1 MMLDNREKIIKSI
14 QVYINENMSDYAIMI
29 NGAWGSGKTYFV
41 KNELIPELEQD
52 KPVIYISLFGI
63 KTIDDLVNVMSLH
76 ILNIYSN
83 ERAQKRANLN
93 GNSFRQINSRN
104 ISSTSKV
111 TTTLMSLISKG
122 LKLVPKGEDTKA
134 FVSDLQKNSIKF
146 NRYIFIFDDFERS
159 IIDKI
164 ELLGFFDELVEQ
176 NNAKVIIV
184 CNESKITNAREEKSA
199 NNAQQENNESDDKR
213 LVDDYRLYKE
223 KVIGLTVK
231 YEANLYSVYETV
243 LMKETNNDN
252 TFSLLLQYKNDI
264 LELFKITHSINIR
277 TLMFTFKRFKEL
289 REEIESVFQTNKKDM
304 TYFDEYVSIIMLNV
318 VTASLSYKDLGK
330 NILDILKN
338 KDTIACYFSSEGL
351 NDDVKNFDMTNYVRV
366 SRFVNKYIYSYW
378 LDYKLLIEDI
388 DRYIE
393 EKVNDTQDIAN
404 KVNNIFYIEDDECA
418 VRKLLAVL
426 DDIEKNKYC
435 LGVYPR
441 ILSNLFILVDLFSD
455 GKQISTD
462 RLKEIILASTE
473 KRSNEFSESNWYYFG
488 SSNIEANEFNSQLYK
503 RLKEMR
509 AINSRRKYIEDFDS
523 RYDIPALMRKLMEI
537 GSPVEEGRSL
547 LSYIPVEIVVKR
559 VMEVPNNDLRVIH
572 GILRHNYLDVKNI
585 KDIRHGDIYMFK
597 EWRDMMGQQM
607 DTIDSKLKHFHMKL
621 LLDCIKDICNK
632 LE

>member
-111 TTTLMSLISKG
+111 TTTLMSLISKD

-366 SRFVNKYIYSYW
+366 SRFVNKYIYSYL

>member
-52 KPVIYISLFGI
+52 KPVIYISLFGT

-93 GNSFRQINSRN
+93 GNGFGQVNYRN

-111 TTTLMSLISKG
+111 ATTLMSLISKG

-164 ELLGFFDELVEQ
+164 ELLSFFDELVEQ

-223 KVIGLTVK
+223 KVIGLTIK

-243 LMKETNNDN
+243 LVKETNNDN
-252 TFSLLLQYKNDI
+252 TCSLLLQYKNNI
-264 LELFKITHSINIR
+264 LELFKIIHSINIR
-277 TLMFTFKRFKEL
+277 TLIFIFKRFKEIYK
-289 REEIESVFQTNKKDM
+289 EIESVFKTNNKDM
-304 TYFDEYVSIIMLNV
+304 TYFDEYISIIMLNV

-330 NILDILKN
+330 NILDILKD

-366 SRFVNKYIYSYW
+366 SRFVNKYIYSYS
-378 LDYKLLIEDI
+378 LDYKLLKEDI

-404 KVNNIFYIEDDECA
+404 KVNNIFCIDDDESA

-462 RLKEIILASTE
+462 RLKEIILASAK

-503 RLKEMR
+503 SLKDMR
-509 AINSRRKYIEDFDS
+509 VINSRRKYIEDFNS
-523 RYDIPALMRKLMEI
+523 RDDIPALMRNLMEI
-537 GSPVEEGRSL
+537 GSAAEEGRSL

-559 VMEVPNNDLRVIH
+559 VMEVPNNDIRVIH
-572 GILRHNYLDVKNI
+572 GILRHNYLDVTNI

-607 DTIDSKLKHFHMKL
+607 DTIDSKLKYFHIEL

>member
-52 KPVIYISLFGI
+52 RPVIYISLFGI

-93 GNSFRQINSRN
+93 GNNFRQINSGN

-111 TTTLMSLISKG
+111 ATTLMSLVSKG

-223 KVIGLTVK
+223 KVIGLTIK

-243 LMKETNNDN
+243 LMQETNNDN
-252 TFSLLLQYKNDI
+252 TCSLLLQYKNNI
-264 LELFKITHSINIR
+264 LELFKIIHSINIR
-277 TLMFTFKRFKEL
+277 TLIFTFKRCKEL
-289 REEIESVFQTNKKDM
+289 YKEIESVFKTNKKDM
-304 TYFDEYVSIIMLNV
+304 TYFDEYVVIIMLNV

-351 NDDVKNFDMTNYVRV
+351 NDNVKNFDMTNYVRV
-366 SRFVNKYIYSYW
+366 SRFVNKYIYSYS
-378 LDYKLLIEDI
+378 LDYKLLKEDI

-404 KVNNIFYIEDDECA
+404 KVNNIFNIEDDECA

-462 RLKEIILASTE
+462 KLKKSILANIE
-473 KRSNEFSESNWYYFG
+473 KRADEFIESNWYYFS
-488 SSNIEANEFNSQLYK
+488 SSNIEANEFNHQLYK
-503 RLKEMR
+503 TLKSMHNKAR
-509 AINSRRKYIEDFDS
+509 ISRFIKDFNSVDDVVETLRKFV
-523 RYDIPALMRKLMEI
+523 EI
-537 GSPVEEGRSL
+537 GSAAEKGKSL
-547 LSYIPVEIVVKR
+547 LSYVPVEIIVKR
-559 VMEVPNNDLRVIH
+559 VMKASNNEIQAIH
-572 GILRHNYLDVKNI
+572 GILRYNYLNVNNI
-585 KDIRHGDIYMFK
+585 KDIRQGDLCMFRK
-597 EWRDMMGQQM
+597 WRDMLDQQK
-607 DTIDSKLKHFHMKL
+607 DTIDSQLKYFHICL
-621 LLDCIKDICNK
+621 LLDCIKDICDK
-632 LE
+632 LQ

>member
-1 MMLDNREKIIKSI
+1 MLDNREKIIKSI

-52 KPVIYISLFGI
+52 RPVIYISLFGI
-63 KTIDDLVNVMSLH
+63 KTIEDLVNVMSLH

-93 GNSFRQINSRN
+93 GNNFRQINSGN

-111 TTTLMSLISKG
+111 ATTLMSLVSKG

-223 KVIGLTVK
+223 KVIGLTIK

-243 LMKETNNDN
+243 LMQETNNDN
-252 TFSLLLQYKNDI
+252 TCSLLLQYKNNI
-264 LELFKITHSINIR
+264 LELFKIIHSINIR
-277 TLMFTFKRFKEL
+277 TLIFTFKRCKEL
-289 REEIESVFQTNKKDM
+289 CKEIESVFKTNKKDM
-304 TYFDEYVSIIMLNV
+304 TYFDEYVVIIMLNV

-351 NDDVKNFDMTNYVRV
+351 NDNVKNFDMTNYVRV
-366 SRFVNKYIYSYW
+366 SRFVNKYIYSYS
-378 LDYKLLIEDI
+378 LDYKLLKEDI

-404 KVNNIFYIEDDECA
+404 KVNNIFNIEDDECA

-455 GKQISTD
+455 GKQISTNK
-462 RLKEIILASTE
+462 LKKSILANIE
-473 KRSNEFSESNWYYFG
+473 KRADEFIESNWYYFS
-488 SSNIEANEFNSQLYK
+488 SSNIEANEFNHQLYK
-503 RLKEMR
+503 TLKSMHNKAR
-509 AINSRRKYIEDFDS
+509 ISRFIKDFNSVDDVVETLRKFV
-523 RYDIPALMRKLMEI
+523 EI
-537 GSPVEEGRSL
+537 GSAAEKGKSL
-547 LSYIPVEIVVKR
+547 LSYVPVEIIVKR
-559 VMEVPNNDLRVIH
+559 VMKASNNEIQAIH
-572 GILRHNYLDVKNI
+572 GILRYNYLNVNNI
-585 KDIRHGDIYMFK
+585 KDIRQGDLCMFRK
-597 EWRDMMGQQM
+597 WRDMLDQQK
-607 DTIDSKLKHFHMKL
+607 DTIDSQLKYFHICL
-621 LLDCIKDICNK
+621 LLDCIKDICDK
-632 LE
+632 LQ

>member
-14 QVYINENMSDYAIMI
+14 QVYINENMFDYAIMI

-52 KPVIYISLFGI
+52 RPVIYISLFGI

-93 GNSFRQINSRN
+93 GNNFRQINSGN

-111 TTTLMSLISKG
+111 ATTLMSLVSKG

-223 KVIGLTVK
+223 KVIGLTIK

-243 LMKETNNDN
+243 LMQETNNDN
-252 TFSLLLQYKNDI
+252 TCSLLLQYKNNI
-264 LELFKITHSINIR
+264 LELFKIIHSINIR
-277 TLMFTFKRFKEL
+277 TLIFTFKRCKEL
-289 REEIESVFQTNKKDM
+289 CKEIESVFKTNKKDM
-304 TYFDEYVSIIMLNV
+304 TYFDEYVVIIMLNV

-351 NDDVKNFDMTNYVRV
+351 NDNVKNFDMTNYVRV
-366 SRFVNKYIYSYW
+366 SRFVNKYIYSYS
-378 LDYKLLIEDI
+378 LDYKLLKEDI

-404 KVNNIFYIEDDECA
+404 KVNNIFNIEDDECA

-462 RLKEIILASTE
+462 KLKKSILANIE
-473 KRSNEFSESNWYYFG
+473 KRADEFIESNWYYFS
-488 SSNIEANEFNSQLYK
+488 SSNIEANEFNHQLYK
-503 RLKEMR
+503 TLKSMHNKAR
-509 AINSRRKYIEDFDS
+509 ISRFIKDFNSVDDVVETLRKFV
-523 RYDIPALMRKLMEI
+523 EI
-537 GSPVEEGRSL
+537 GSAAEKGKSL
-547 LSYIPVEIVVKR
+547 LSYVPVEIIVKR
-559 VMEVPNNDLRVIH
+559 VMKASNNEIQAIH
-572 GILRHNYLDVKNI
+572 GILRYNYLNVNNI
-585 KDIRHGDIYMFK
+585 KDIRQGDLCMFRK
-597 EWRDMMGQQM
+597 WRDMLDQQK
-607 DTIDSKLKHFHMKL
+607 DTIDSQLKYFHICL
-621 LLDCIKDICNK
+621 LLDCIKDICDK
-632 LE
+632 LQ

>member
-318 VTASLSYKDLGK
+318 VTASLSYKDLEK

-366 SRFVNKYIYSYW
+366 SRFVNKYIYSYL

>member
-52 KPVIYISLFGI
+52 RPVIYISLFGI

-93 GNSFRQINSRN
+93 GNNFRQINSGN

-111 TTTLMSLISKG
+111 ATTLMSLVSKG

-223 KVIGLTVK
+223 KVIGLTINYK
-231 YEANLYSVYETV
+231 ADLSSVYERV
-243 LMKETNNDN
+243 LLKEANHDDAYR
-252 TFSLLLQYKNDI
+252 LLLQSKDDI
-264 LELFKITHSINIR
+264 LRLFKITSSHNIR
-277 TLMFTFKRFKEL
+277 TLKFIFKRFKEL
-289 REEIESVFQTNKKDM
+289 RKEIKAAFEINKKDM
-304 TYFDEYVSIIMLNV
+304 TYFNVYVSAIMLNV
-318 VTASLSYKDLGK
+318 ITASLSYKDFGK
-330 NILDILKN
+330 NIVDILKD
-338 KDTIACYFSSEGL
+338 KDTIACFFSSEGL

-366 SRFVNKYIYSYW
+366 TRFINEYIYTYS
-378 LDYKLLIEDI
+378 LDCMLLIEDI
-388 DRYIE
+388 DRFID
-393 EKVNDTQDIAN
+393 EKINDTQVIAN
-404 KVNNIFYIEDDECA
+404 RVNDIFCMKDDKSA
-418 VRKLLAVL
+418 VQELVAVL
-426 DDIEKNKYC
+426 DDIEKDRYC

-441 ILSNLFILVDLFSD
+441 ILSNLFILVELFSD
-455 GKQISTD
+455 GKQISID
-462 RLKEIILASTE
+462 KLKKSILANIE
-473 KRSNEFSESNWYYFG
+473 KRADEFIESNWYYFS
-488 SSNIEANEFNSQLYK
+488 SSNIEANEFNHQLYK
-503 RLKEMR
+503 TLKSMHNKAR
-509 AINSRRKYIEDFDS
+509 ISRFIKDFNSVDDVVETLRKFV
-523 RYDIPALMRKLMEI
+523 EI
-537 GSPVEEGRSL
+537 GSAAEKGKSL
-547 LSYIPVEIVVKR
+547 LSYVPVEIIVKR
-559 VMEVPNNDLRVIH
+559 VMKASNNEIQAIH
-572 GILRHNYLDVKNI
+572 GILRYNYLNVNNI
-585 KDIRHGDIYMFK
+585 KDIRQGDLCMFRK
-597 EWRDMMGQQM
+597 WRDMLDQQK
-607 DTIDSKLKHFHMKL
+607 DTIDSQLKYFHICL
-621 LLDCIKDICNK
+621 LLDCIKDICDK
-632 LE
+632 LQ

>member
-366 SRFVNKYIYSYW
+366 SRFVNKYIYSYL

-462 RLKEIILASTE
+462 RLKEIILASTK

>member
-252 TFSLLLQYKNDI
+252 TFSLLLQYKND
-264 LELFKITHSINIR
+264 
-277 TLMFTFKRFKEL
+277 
-289 REEIESVFQTNKKDM
+289 
-304 TYFDEYVSIIMLNV
+304 
-318 VTASLSYKDLGK
+318 
-330 NILDILKN
+330 
-338 KDTIACYFSSEGL
+338 
-351 NDDVKNFDMTNYVRV
+351 
-366 SRFVNKYIYSYW
+366 
-378 LDYKLLIEDI
+378 
-388 DRYIE
+388 RYC
-393 EKVNDTQDIAN
+393 Q
-404 KVNNIFYIEDDECA
+404 
-418 VRKLLAVL
+418 
-426 DDIEKNKYC
+426 
-435 LGVYPR
+435 
-441 ILSNLFILVDLFSD
+441 
-455 GKQISTD
+455 
-462 RLKEIILASTE
+462 
-473 KRSNEFSESNWYYFG
+473 
-488 SSNIEANEFNSQLYK
+488 
-503 RLKEMR
+503 
-509 AINSRRKYIEDFDS
+509 
-523 RYDIPALMRKLMEI
+523 
-537 GSPVEEGRSL
+537 
-547 LSYIPVEIVVKR
+547 
-559 VMEVPNNDLRVIH
+559 
-572 GILRHNYLDVKNI
+572 
-585 KDIRHGDIYMFK
+585 
-597 EWRDMMGQQM
+597 
-607 DTIDSKLKHFHMKL
+607 
-621 LLDCIKDICNK
+621 
-632 LE
+632 

>member
-289 REEIESVFQTNKKDM
+289 REEIENVFQTNKKDM

-366 SRFVNKYIYSYW
+366 SRFVNKYIYSYL

>member
-93 GNSFRQINSRN
+93 GNSFSQINSGN

-111 TTTLMSLISKG
+111 ATTLMSLISKG

-223 KVIGLTVK
+223 KVIGLTIK

-252 TFSLLLQYKNDI
+252 TCNLLLQYKNNI
-264 LELFKITHSINIR
+264 LELFKTIHSINIR
-277 TLMFTFKRFKEL
+277 TLIFTFKRFKEL
-289 REEIESVFQTNKKDM
+289 CEEIESVFKTNKKDM
-304 TYFDEYVSIIMLNV
+304 TYFDEYVSIIMVNV

-330 NILDILKN
+330 NILDILKD

-351 NDDVKNFDMTNYVRV
+351 NDDVKNFNMTNYVRV
-366 SRFVNKYIYSYW
+366 SRFVNKYIYSYS
-378 LDYKLLIEDI
+378 LDYKLLKEDI

-404 KVNNIFYIEDDECA
+404 KVNNIFYIEDDESA

-462 RLKEIILASTE
+462 RLKEIILASAE
-473 KRSNEFSESNWYYFG
+473 KRSNEFSKSNWYYFG

-503 RLKEMR
+503 RMKDMR
-509 AINSRRKYIEDFDS
+509 VINSRRKYIEDFNS
-523 RYDIPALMRKLMEI
+523 RDDIPALLRNLMEI
-537 GSPVEEGRSL
+537 GSAVEEGRSL

-559 VMEVPNNDLRVIH
+559 VMEVPNNDIRVIH
-572 GILRHNYLDVKNI
+572 GILRHNYLDVTNI

-597 EWRDMMGQQM
+597 EWRDMMCQQM
-607 DTIDSKLKHFHMKL
+607 DTIDSKLKYFHIEL

>member
-111 TTTLMSLISKG
+111 ATTLMSLISKG

-252 TFSLLLQYKNDI
+252 TCSLLLQYKNDI

-277 TLMFTFKRFKEL
+277 TLIFTFKRFKEL
-289 REEIESVFQTNKKDM
+289 REEIESVFKTNKKDM
-304 TYFDEYVSIIMLNV
+304 TYFDEYASIIMLNV

-338 KDTIACYFSSEGL
+338 KDTIACYFSSKGL

-366 SRFVNKYIYSYW
+366 SRFVNKYIYSYL

-388 DRYIE
+388 DRYID

-503 RLKEMR
+503 RLKDMR

-607 DTIDSKLKHFHMKL
+607 DTIDSKLKHFHMER

>member
-366 SRFVNKYIYSYW
+366 SRFVNKYIYSYL

-537 GSPVEEGRSL
+537 GSPVEEGRSF